1 MAWDSSA
8 KRLEHIPDSEVDFGE
23 FPVRVEVH
31 ASEETVEDLRRGR
44 FRDACGRSDG
54 GLPSSD
60 VPRHLFSEATGEAAR
75 RAAKKASLMFWL
87 SAAKWIG
94 TGAGVS
100 GAIFIAL
107 NLGIVVYGFAL
118 FFLSSLLWDRSRWSN
133 VSQAWRCCRAHSRPS
148 TCSVSGAGPGAET
161 VSRSRQCKGASTP
174 WRARTTSVTTWT
186 DGTEQISVL
195 VTRVFRF
202 GAASYKAT
210 RLDL

>member
-1 MAWDSSA
+1 MNGI
-8 KRLEHIPDSEVDFGE
+8 KP
-23 FPVRVEVH
+23 
-31 ASEETVEDLRRGR
+31 
-44 FRDACGRSDG
+44 
-54 GLPSSD
+54 
-60 VPRHLFSEATGEAAR
+60 ATLTAAN
-75 RAAKKASLMFWL
+75 
-87 SAAKWIG
+87 WIG

-100 GAIFIAL
+100 GAILITL
-107 NLGIVVYGFAL
+107 NLGVVAYGFAL
-118 FFLSSLLWDRSRWSN
+118 FLLSSLLWDHSRWSN
-133 VSQAWRCCRAHSRPS
+133 VSQAWRFCRAHSPRS
-148 TCSVSGAGPGAET
+148 MCSVFGAGLGAEI